1 VDPQK
6 YVVASVEERLNE
18 WRDIERAANAA
29 ESELDRIGQGAN
41 DPRLRDLAF
50 RAKQLR
56 DEADRKF
63 AAILRSVR
71 MDDSQP

>member
-1 VDPQK
+1 VDPEK
-6 YVVASVEERLNE
+6 YIVASIEERLNE

-29 ESELDRIGQGAN
+29 ESELEKVGQGAN
-41 DPRLRDLAF
+41 DPRLKELAF

-63 AAILRSVR
+63 AAILRAIR
-71 MDDSQP
+71 MDDTRP